1 MAGWFVR
8 AALVLWLLRES
19 RFSGIFSWEG
29 QRGDGV
35 WRAFERYYNASA
47 SNECGASPGTFCAS
61 RALLG
66 WLSPPKRRAFAR
78 SCTG

>member
-29 QRGDGV
+29 QRADGV

-47 SNECGASPGTFCAS
+47 SNECGASPWHVLRKQS
-61 RALLG
+61 
-66 WLSPPKRRAFAR
+66 SPGLVEP
-78 SCTG
+78 T